1 MPNICTIITKETH
14 ANQICFEVLALKEK
28 RKIILAGG
36 VIGVIAAALVWF
48 GNPKNMGFCIAC
60 FIRDTAGAVGMHQA
74 AVVQYIRPEII
85 GLVLGALIV
94 SAVKK
99 EFLPRGGS
107 SPMTRFVLGAFVMI
121 TALVF
126 LGCPLRMVLRI
137 AGGDLNAIVGLVGFA
152 IGILCGVQFLKR
164 GYSLK
169 RTYTLPAVDGVWLS
183 VVQVALFGLLCA
195 APAFIL
201 FSEKGPGSM
210 HAPIWISLIAG
221 LVVGALAQRT
231 RLCMVGGI
239 RDVLLFQDWTLLSG
253 FVAIL
258 VAALAG
264 NLVLNAVFGGYFSL
278 GFMGQPVAHI
288 DGVWNFLS
296 MAAVGLGSVMLGGCP
311 LRQLILAGE
320 GNSDSA
326 VTVAGY
332 FVGAVFAHNFGL
344 ASAATAVAEDGA
356 ITGGPTAAGKLFTV
370 IALIV
375 LFVVAFLNTKA
386 TAAAG
391 VKEPQRA

>member
-1 MPNICTIITKETH
+1 MKG
-14 ANQICFEVLALKEK
+14 K
-28 RKIILAGG
+28 RGG
-36 VIGVIAAALVWF
+36 VISGAIIGFIAVALVFF

-60 FIRDTAGAVGMHQA
+60 FIRDTAGAVGLHQA
-74 AVVQYIRPEII
+74 AAVRYIRPEII
-85 GLVLGALIV
+85 GLVLGALIL

-107 SPMTRFVLGAFVMI
+107 SPMTRFILGALVMI
-121 TALVF
+121 AALVF

-137 AGGDLNAIVGLVGFA
+137 GGGDLNAVVGLAGFA
-152 IGILCGVQFLKR
+152 LGIFAGVQFLKK

-169 RTYTLPAVDGVWLS
+169 RSYTLPVVDGIWLP
-183 VVQVALFGLLCA
+183 VIQAAFFGLLCA

-201 FSEKGPGSM
+201 FSETGPGSM
-210 HAPIWISLIAG
+210 HAPVWISLAAG
-221 LVVGALAQRT
+221 LIVGALAQRT

-239 RDVLLFQDWTLLSG
+239 RDVLLFGDWTLLSG
-253 FVAIL
+253 FIAVLA
-258 VAALAG
+258 AALAG
-264 NLVLNAVFGGYFSL
+264 NAVLNAALGGYFSP
-278 GFMGQPVAHI
+278 GFLGQPVAHV
-288 DGVWNFLS
+288 DGLWNFLS

-332 FVGAVFAHNFGL
+332 FVGAAFAHNFGL

-356 ITGGPTAAGKLFTV
+356 VTGGPTAAGK
-370 IALIV
+370 I
-375 LFVVAFLNTKA
+375 A
-386 TAAAG
+386 TAAALA
-391 VKEPQRA
+391 VMLAVALLNTRAAASADAKQPQQAV

>member
-1 MPNICTIITKETH
+1 M
-14 ANQICFEVLALKEK
+14 LALKEK
-28 RKIILAGG
+28 RKIILAGA

-74 AVVQYIRPEII
+74 AAVQYIRPEII

-94 SAVKK
+94 SAAKK

-152 IGILCGVQFLKR
+152 LGILCGVQFLKR

-169 RTYTLPAVDGVWLS
+169 RTYTLPAVDGVWLP

-201 FSEKGPGSM
+201 FSETGPGSM
-210 HAPIWISLIAG
+210 RAPVWISLIAG

-239 RDVLLFQDWTLLSG
+239 RDVLLFRDWTLLSG
-253 FVAIL
+253 FIAIL
-258 VAALAG
+258 AAALAG
-264 NLVLNAVFGGYFSL
+264 NLLLNALFGGYFSL

-332 FVGAVFAHNFGL
+332 FVGAAFAHNFGL
-344 ASAATAVAEDGA
+344 ASAATTVAGDGTV
-356 ITGGPTAAGKLFTV
+356 TGGPTAAGKLFTI
-370 IALIV
+370 IALVV
-375 LFVVAFLNTKA
+375 LLAVAFLNTKA
-386 TAAAG
+386 SAAAG
-391 VKEPQRA
+391 TKEPQRA

>member
-1 MPNICTIITKETH
+1 M
-14 ANQICFEVLALKEK
+14 
-28 RKIILAGG
+28 
-36 VIGVIAAALVWF
+36 
-48 GNPKNMGFCIAC
+48 
-60 FIRDTAGAVGMHQA
+60 
-74 AVVQYIRPEII
+74 
-85 GLVLGALIV
+85 LGALIV

>member
-1 MPNICTIITKETH
+1 M
-14 ANQICFEVLALKEK
+14 KEK
-28 RKIILAGG
+28 RKIILAGV

>member
-1 MPNICTIITKETH
+1 M
-14 ANQICFEVLALKEK
+14 KEK
-28 RKIILAGG
+28 RKIILAGA

-74 AVVQYIRPEII
+74 AAVQYIRPEII

-94 SAVKK
+94 SAAKK

-152 IGILCGVQFLKR
+152 LGILCGVQFLKR

-169 RTYTLPAVDGVWLS
+169 RTYTLPAVDGVWLP

-201 FSEKGPGSM
+201 FSETGPGSM
-210 HAPIWISLIAG
+210 RAPVWISLIAG

-239 RDVLLFQDWTLLSG
+239 RDVLLFRDWTLLSG
-253 FVAIL
+253 FIAIL
-258 VAALAG
+258 AAALAG
-264 NLVLNAVFGGYFSL
+264 NLLLNALFGGYFSL

-332 FVGAVFAHNFGL
+332 FVGAAFAHNFGL
-344 ASAATAVAEDGA
+344 ASAATTVAGDGTV
-356 ITGGPTAAGKLFTV
+356 TGGPTAAGKLFTI
-370 IALIV
+370 IALVV
-375 LFVVAFLNTKA
+375 LLAVAFLNTKA
-386 TAAAG
+386 SAAAG
-391 VKEPQRA
+391 TKEPQRA